1 MLNKMNV
8 LRRFGFLFLLFL
20 LSGLQA
26 KPQVAIPADF
36 CISDAELKLF
46 NLINNYRKEQ
56 KLPAVSM
63 SKNLCFVAK
72 LHVNDLQTNRP
83 DVGNCNLH
91 SWSDQGS
98 WTECC
103 YGRDPS
109 NSTCMTSKPAEL
121 TSYEGKGYE
130 IAFWESLDA
139 VPEVVLDTWL
149 SSTASKDLIVNSGT
163 WKNSTWKALGVGIYK
178 GYAVAWFGEEE
189 DSDKSVKVCDADQ
202 PQEQLLLRVIPM
214 RDSSGPAVAAGAK
227 GVKYYLI
234 ISSFKEKSQ
243 AETEVK
249 TLKGRGFKNPSVVT
263 SEGNFRVAL
272 GEYDTREQA
281 LQAKKKLGER
291 YQAAWVLKQ

>member
-1 MLNKMNV
+1 MND
-8 LRRFGFLFLLFL
+8 LRRNGFLFLLL
-20 LSGLQA
+20 VIYGLQA
-26 KPQVAIPADF
+26 YPQAGLKGEF
-36 CISDAELKLF
+36 CISEAELKLF

-63 SKNLCFVAK
+63 SKNLCYVAK
-72 LHVNDLQTNRP
+72 LHVNDLHTNRP

-91 SWSDQGS
+91 SWSDQGT

-121 TSYEGKGYE
+121 TSYEGKGFE

-139 VPEVVLDTWL
+139 IPEVVLETWL
-149 SSTASKDLIVNSGT
+149 SSAASRDLIINSGT
-163 WKNSTWKALGVGIYK
+163 WKNSTWKALGIGIYK
-178 GYAVAWFGEEE
+178 GYAVAWFGEAE
-189 DSDKSVKVCDADQ
+189 DPDKTVKICDNDQ
-202 PQEQLLLRVIPM
+202 PQEPLLQRVVPM
-214 RDSSGPAVAAGAK
+214 RDSSGPAPSATEK

-234 ISSFKEKSQ
+234 ISSFKEKTQ

-249 TLKGRGFKNPSVVT
+249 TLKGRGFKNPSVVP

-272 GEYDTREQA
+272 GEYTTREQA
-281 LQAKKKLGER
+281 LEAKKKLGER
-291 YQAAWVLKQ
+291 YQSAWVLKQ